1 MLKFFVWLAIFS
13 VILTPYIARNSYAE
27 IAKSWSASKIDTTG
41 YQSNMRINIEADELS
56 IFRLDGK
63 AILKGNVKMQQGT
76 LSIISSDVIAYM
88 HQAKDEEKQR
98 DKTTKQETEVEAKGE
113 DAKLQQIKKIVASG
127 TKDKQVEIM
136 LNNSKSFSNKATYLP
151 RDSMFIIEGGVNLY
165 NDRSHLQ
172 GELLIYDLKNQ
183 YYKLTGSNT
192 EELQGG
198 GKNSKNSSKKG
209 RVRGYFNMDD

>member
-1 MLKFFVWLAIFS
+1 MLKFFVWLAIFC

-27 IAKSWSASKIDTTG
+27 LAETPPMGVIDTTG

-56 IFRLDGK
+56 IFRLGGK

-88 HQAKDEEKQR
+88 NEAKNEEKQR
-98 DKTTKQETEVEAKGE
+98 DKTIKQETEVEAKGK

-127 TKDKQVEIM
+127 TKDEQVEIM

-151 RDSMFIIEGGVNLY
+151 HDGMFIIEGGVNLY

-172 GELLIYDLKNQ
+172 GELLIYDLKN
-183 YYKLTGSNT
+183 
-192 EELQGG
+192 
-198 GKNSKNSSKKG
+198 
-209 RVRGYFNMDD
+209 